1 MKSEPWVRRGLRAVM
16 IFGLVGGLFF
26 VAAIA
31 MTGMPPLSGFIGK
44 LLVLD
49 GVRASAHAAW
59 FWALILTTS
68 LIAIVGFAR
77 AGSFVFWK
85 AHALPAA
92 PASAYRPDGAL
103 SFVAV
108 GGLLACLVLLTV
120 FAGPVHAWLELVAAQ
135 LYAPAGYID
144 AVLGTAQGVR

>member
-1 MKSEPWVRRGLRAVM
+1 
-16 IFGLVGGLFF
+16 
-26 VAAIA
+26 
-31 MTGMPPLSGFIGK
+31 
-44 LLVLD
+44 
-49 GVRASAHAAW
+49 VRASPHAAW
-59 FWALILTTS
+59 FWALILSTS
-68 LIAIVGFAR
+68 LIAIVGFSR

-92 PASAYRPDGAL
+92 PASGYRPDGAL

-120 FAGPVHAWLELVAAQ
+120 FAGPVHAWLELAAAQ
-135 LYAPAGYID
+135 LYTPAGYID